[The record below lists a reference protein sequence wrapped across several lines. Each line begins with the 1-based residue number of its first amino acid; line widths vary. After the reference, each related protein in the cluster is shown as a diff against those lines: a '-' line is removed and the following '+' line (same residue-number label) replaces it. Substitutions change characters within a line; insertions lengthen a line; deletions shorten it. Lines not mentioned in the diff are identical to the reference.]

1 MIKENKSENDQ
12 VIDAEADKVVTPK
25 WLKSLQEN
33 SWEPEIIIS
42 GLSLAFIFAFPAA
55 LYDFAAYTIQEA
67 GLHFLAGF
75 LTLIYLSGV
84 VNVFKIFFIV
94 HLALRF
100 AWVGAIGA
108 SYAFPKGV
116 NEDALFNYSK
126 GYKYVNINT
135 HILKL
140 ERICSMAFGF
150 PLMLALIFIPITVIL
165 VLLIGIYKLFDLPFF
180 SVYLIFM
187 LLLVLMVV
195 ISVRTKK
202 SNLKEKSAKALS
214 GTLAAL
220 YTSNLGKWKMNGYL
234 FGIMLLATPFV
245 VQDTKGF
252 LNFFS
257 DTTKIDKEESWNKL
271 ENIASTES
279 LFLSKDRFARIKLSK
294 YQNKQDI
301 YAIYLAHYEEDFKHI
316 EQLNTHFLDSLNH
329 INWPTLEQQIDL
341 YRVVLN
347 DSILPIE
354 HWLSVKMPNSQQKA
368 YKAMLDLSWL
378 PKDEIIEVR
387 VEKVLVNRFLYEKGT
402 FKHRKNWDSI
412 QLFK

>member
-1 MIKENKSENDQ
+1 MKEENKSENDQ
-12 VIDAEADKVVTPK
+12 AIAPEPDKVVTPK

-126 GYKYVNINT
+126 GYKFVDINT

-140 ERICSMAFGF
+140 ERVCSMAFGF

-165 VLLIGIYKLFDLPFF
+165 VLLIGVYKLFDLPFF
-180 SVYLIFM
+180 SVYILFM
-187 LLLVLMVV
+187 VLLLALTVVSLM
-195 ISVRTKK
+195 TKK
-202 SNLKEKSAKALS
+202 SNMKEKSAKALS
-214 GTLAAL
+214 GTLGAL
-220 YTSNLGKWKMNGYL
+220 YASNLGKWKMNGYI
-234 FGIMLLATPFV
+234 FGIMFLSIPLV
-245 VQDTKGF
+245 VHDTKGF
-252 LNFFS
+252 LSYYS
-257 DTTKIDKEESWNKL
+257 DARNQKGEISWNNI
-271 ENIASTES
+271 ENKASIEN
-279 LFLSKDRFARIKLSK
+279 LFLTNSRFARIKLSK
-294 YQNKQDI
+294 HTNEPAK
-301 YAIYLAHYEEDFKHI
+301 YALYLAHYEEDFKHI
-316 EQLNTHFLDSLNH
+316 EQLNTHFSDSLQH
-329 INWPTLEQQIDL
+329 INWPPLERQTDL
-341 YRVVLN
+341 YRVVVN
-347 DSILPIE
+347 DSILPIK
-354 HWLSVKMPNSQQKA
+354 HWLAVKMPNTQQKA
-368 YKAMLDLSWL
+368 YQATLDLSWL
-378 PKDEIIEVR
+378 TKDEVHEVR
-387 VEKVLVNRFLYEKGT
+387 VEKVLVLRFLYEKGK
-402 FKHRKNWDSI
+402 FRYRENWDSV
-412 QLFK
+412 QFFK